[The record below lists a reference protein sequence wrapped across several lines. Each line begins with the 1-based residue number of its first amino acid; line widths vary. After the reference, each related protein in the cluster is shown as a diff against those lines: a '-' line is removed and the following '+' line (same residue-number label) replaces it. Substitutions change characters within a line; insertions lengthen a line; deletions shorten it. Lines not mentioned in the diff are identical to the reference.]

1 MCKLILY
8 SVHSYC
14 TVCTGVCVW
23 ANEFEMGVICDAL
36 DMVCLIID
44 FQARDTQSR
53 FVSVGKKENGK
64 EIYKGE
70 SKADND
76 QSKQ

>member
-1 MCKLILY
+1 M
-8 SVHSYC
+8 
-14 TVCTGVCVW
+14 W

-64 EIYKGE
+64 EKTHKHQKE
-70 SKADND
+70 TWVCAMHFCLAREVL
-76 QSKQ
+76 